1 MHARPQGATASSL
14 CHATYART
22 TPVLAGRAC
31 IAHAV
36 PSVSCSNRC
45 RVYTADTQRRPA
57 GTSLPSATPHL
68 LQAPSASWVQANYC
82 AIRGI
87 IAQDVQHVHDCQ
99 VRSSLLRPI
108 NAVGGHIQE
117 RRSAHAEYL
126 KTACVHRR
134 TIRSAENS
142 TWPSLSLSQ
151 NGYGDGARMKSS
163 TLSWASRN
171 GFRLQPLAPTI
182 PKNSSNSPSLAS
194 RVCSFSFAVI
204 LGRTALFLNH
214 CNAR

>member
-1 MHARPQGATASSL
+1 MRFHLYRAATVAECTPRTRKDDQLVRPSPAQLLIYAKLPARRL
-14 CHATYART
+14 
-22 TPVLAGRAC
+22 
-31 IAHAV
+31 
-36 PSVSCSNRC
+36 
-45 RVYTADTQRRPA
+45 
-57 GTSLPSATPHL
+57 
-68 LQAPSASWVQANYC
+68 WVQANYC
-82 AIRGI
+82 AIRGML
-87 IAQDVQHVHDCQ
+87 AQEDQHVPDCQ

-182 PKNSSNSPSLAS
+182 PNNSSNSSSLAS

-204 LGRTALFLNH
+204 LGRTTLFLNH